1 MKKLTMAVGAVALSG
16 ALTLTAV
23 PAQAAPEPKPEIP
36 ESVIQQLPAPLQA
49 EVRENPGDIG
59 WDENGPYIVWGNL
72 ACRIHLF
79 LPWEWAWAWGTGP
92 CWF

>member
-1 MKKLTMAVGAVALSG
+1 MAVGSLALTG

-23 PAQAAPEPKPEIP
+23 PAQAAPAPESDRQVP
-36 ESVIQQLPAPLQA
+36 ESVIQQLPAPLQEA
-49 EVRENPGDIG
+49 VEDDIGDIG
-59 WDENGPYIVWGNL
+59 WDDSGPYIVWGNL
-72 ACRIHLF
+72 RCRIHLF